1 MPRSAASPQSVE
13 ASVNRTMQPI
23 RNRLRPKK
31 LLSQPVIGSTMALET
46 R

>member
-1 MPRSAASPQSVE
+1 MPQAAE
-13 ASVNRTMQPI
+13 AKVKRTMQPI

-31 LLSQPVIGSTMALET
+31 LPSQPVIGSTMALET